1 MGKTSF
7 YKARLGGHTN
17 IEFSILLHNFDRQ
30 AQPELWTVTK
40 SKSQLALLHRVL
52 NYFQRLTLMV
62 KVISFCGFSL

>member
-1 MGKTSF
+1 MEQSYGSF

-40 SKSQLALLHRVL
+40 SKSQ
-52 NYFQRLTLMV
+52 
-62 KVISFCGFSL
+62 

>member
-40 SKSQLALLHRVL
+40 SKSQ
-52 NYFQRLTLMV
+52 
-62 KVISFCGFSL
+62 